1 MNGAMNGVG
10 RWNEQFFIY
19 SCLLTSSLLLLS
31 SNATRW
37 LCTYFR
43 RTITI
48 SSLVMERARMNL
60 RVPATKAALLYRM
73 RVELLCNKIEFIFF
87 MHHLH
92 QLYLFLTFLFIFPL
106 TLFPR
111 TITPIPLLS
120 FGTMRTWIDCP
131 PLWLVRRALHTHLCR
146 KPKR

>member
-1 MNGAMNGVG
+1 MNN
-10 RWNEQFFIY
+10 FLLY

-43 RTITI
+43 RTITM

-73 RVELLCNKIEFIFF
+73 RVELLCNKIDLYSSCTISINYIFSLPF
-87 MHHLH
+87 
-92 QLYLFLTFLFIFPL
+92 FSSS
-106 TLFPR
+106 R
-111 TITPIPLLS
+111 
-120 FGTMRTWIDCP
+120 
-131 PLWLVRRALHTHLCR
+131 
-146 KPKR
+146 